1 MIKASPG
8 GAHTPQARLVILME
22 PNWAKL
28 EIDVGAATV
37 SEVLFGTV
45 LTGSI
50 PATQH
55 VGPQQVVPFAQNETA
70 VP

>member
-1 MIKASPG
+1 
-8 GAHTPQARLVILME
+8 ME